1 MSVYGVA
8 ACSAMSPDPALRPG
22 PPYRRCPP
30 PAGRVANLYV
40 LMHSAA
46 LVFYQAAQDLGA
58 GAVLL
63 SSRPPAS
70 VPPAAQ
76 PGDRTFLLDAAR

>member
-1 MSVYGVA
+1 
-8 ACSAMSPDPALRPG
+8 
-22 PPYRRCPP
+22 
-30 PAGRVANLYV
+30 VANLFV

-63 SSRPPAS
+63 SSRPPSSA
-70 VPPAAQ
+70 PPMAQ
-76 PGDRTFLLDAAR
+76 PGDRAFLGDAARWGCRPCVAGS